1 MNNLN
6 KTVMKKR
13 NIEELECLP
22 LEFDELLSCNG
33 GVTPAHTSFAY
44 DVGYYIGSGVVAL
57 WEWI

>member
-1 MNNLN
+1 
-6 KTVMKKR
+6 MKKR

-33 GVTPAHTSFAY
+33 GAPTANTSFAY
-44 DVGYYIGSGVVAL
+44 DVGYYIGSGIAAL